1 MKLNRPVIIKE
12 VESVFEKFLIKKP
25 LSSDGSVSSTTFRE

>member
-12 VESVFEKFLIKKP
+12 VESVFEKLLIKKP
-25 LSSDGSVSSTTFRE
+25 LNSDGQ